1 MKVLVAGGAGFIGSH
16 LVDLLLTQK
25 DIKTKVVDNF
35 TKGRMENIKHNL
47 AHPNFELVNLDL
59 RDENLVKEAMEK
71 VDVVFLLAASIG
83 GIGFFHE
90 YPANILDTNAILT
103 SNIINAAVRT
113 DIKRL
118 IYVSSSMVFE
128 RTDEFPTPEEAI
140 EHTPIPIT
148 SYGFSKLIGEY
159 YCRAY
164 SEEYG
169 LKYTIL
175 RPFNA
180 YGPREYPGKE
190 VGEAH
195 VIPDLVLKIL
205 KGAYPLP
212 ILGNGDQTRSFTY
225 VNDVVEAMYIALKNK
240 NAENQD
246 FNIGSTEE
254 TSIKELAIKLWEICG
269 KKEQIKFECLPSYK
283 FDVKR
288 RMPNTLKAKRL
299 LGWEAKTPLPEG
311 LKKTVSWLK
320 RFSLKSG

>member
-59 RDENLVKEAMEK
+59 RNENLVKEAMEK

-164 SEEYG
+164 SEEYD

-195 VIPDLVLKIL
+195 VIPDLALKIL
-205 KGAYPLP
+205 KGMDPLP
-212 ILGNGDQTRSFTY
+212 ILGNGSQTRSFTY
-225 VNDVVEAMYIALKNK
+225 VDDVAEAMHKALKNR

-246 FNIGSTEE
+246 FNIGSTKE

-269 KKEQIKFECLPSYK
+269 RKEPIKFECLPSYK

-299 LGWEAKTPLPEG
+299 LGWEAKTPLSEG
-311 LKKTVSWLK
+311 LKKTVRWLK
-320 RFSLKSG
+320 RFALKSG